1 MLQKHKYI
9 KKERI
14 RYRKTK
20 TFKAKKGENEKG
32 EKFLVGMLHIQ
43 KKNNPLSWW
52 WKKFKKSFRKWFYL
66 SSLEKVGK

>member
-43 KKNNPLSWW
+43 KKPTRCHDDEKNLKRVLEND
-52 WKKFKKSFRKWFYL
+52 FTYL
-66 SSLEKVGK
+66 V

>member
-43 KKNNPLSWW
+43 KKKQPVVMMM
-52 WKKFKKSFRKWFYL
+52 KKI
-66 SSLEKVGK
+66 